1 MLTHVLNGVDIIFK
15 CLIHTVMETET
26 LVMMNTNRRRMVL
39 KPLSPALLKNKE
51 QNSTSNTNER
61 IPVSF
66 LDYRS
71 FFYLLYSC

>member
-1 MLTHVLNGVDIIFK
+1 
-15 CLIHTVMETET
+15 METET

-51 QNSTSNTNER
+51 QNSTNNTNER

-71 FFYLLYSC
+71 FFTYYIPVNLGNILNNLLLP